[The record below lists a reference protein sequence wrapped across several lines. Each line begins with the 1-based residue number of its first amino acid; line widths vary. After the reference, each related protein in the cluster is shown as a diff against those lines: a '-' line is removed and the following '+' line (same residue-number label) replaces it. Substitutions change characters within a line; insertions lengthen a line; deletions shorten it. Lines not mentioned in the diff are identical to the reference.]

1 VTRTLLLTGLRDLVR
16 RPLHTGLMIAGV
28 ALGVAVVIAID
39 LANTSARR
47 GFVQSTR
54 AVTGRATHQVLG
66 GPGGLPQDVF
76 RRVRVEAR
84 LAASTPVV
92 EGYAIA
98 LDLERQPLRILGLDP
113 FSDAPFRAP
122 LAHGSPQAPDPGFA
136 RLVVDE
142 CAAVIASSLAS
153 RYGLH
158 VGSPLRLSVQD
169 RIETLE
175 VAGIVHPAEKDEEA
189 ALETVVLVDVGAAQ
203 KLFRLGD
210 RVTRVDLIADEADL
224 ARVAR
229 VLPPGTRVVPAS
241 EQAQAMGQL
250 TDAFTLNL
258 TALSLLALVVGMFL
272 IYNTV
277 TFSVVQRR
285 AVIGTLR
292 LLGATPRQVASL
304 VLLETAAASAVGA
317 AIGLGLGWALG
328 QGAVRLV
335 TRTINDLY
343 YVVSVSS
350 APLTWLSAAK
360 AAVLGL
366 GAGVLSA
373 IAPALEAA
381 RVEPVEALRRSSFT
395 ERAGRLVPKVGA
407 GGVVLAGAGALLLA
421 AAGRSLVLSFAG
433 LFALVLGL
441 ALVAPVATIGLVA
454 VASPLLVRFAGTLG
468 RLAAGTVTRSVART
482 GVAVAALAVA
492 VAVTIGVGLMIQSF
506 RATVEN
512 WLDLTLRADVFVAAP
527 SVGGARAQPAVSADL
542 APRLA
547 AVPGVGWV
555 ETFRSVRVSSPL
567 GDVNLG
573 VADPRRARDTRL
585 YRFAEGDPAKVWD
598 QVRDGAVVVTEPFA
612 FRHRLPDHGATVTLD
627 TDRGP
632 RVFPVAGV
640 FYDYATEQGTVF
652 MSRAVYERYWDDRSV
667 SSLGV
672 HLAPGAS
679 IDDVARALRT
689 AVAGSA
695 LQVIPNRSLRAQ
707 ALRVFDRTFAVTQAL
722 RLLAVVVAFIGVWSA
737 LMALQVE
744 RTREHAT
751 LAAIGLSSPQQW
763 GLALLETGLM
773 GAAAGLLSLPLGWL
787 LAWVLVGVINVRS
800 FGWTM
805 RLDADPWLFAQ
816 ALAVS
821 VGAAML
827 ASVYPLVRLRR
838 RSLAEALRQ
847 D

>member
-1 VTRTLLLTGLRDLVR
+1 MTRTLLLTGLRDLVR

-28 ALGVAVVIAID
+28 ALGVAVVVAID

-47 GFVQSTR
+47 GFVRSTQ

-76 RRVRVEAR
+76 RRVRVEADV
-84 LAASTPVV
+84 AASTPVV
-92 EGYAIA
+92 EGYAVA
-98 LDLERQPLRILGLDP
+98 LDLDRQPLHVLGLDP
-113 FSDAPFRAP
+113 FSDAPFRARV
-122 LAHGSPQAPDPGFA
+122 GQSEAPDPGFA

-142 CAAVIASSLAS
+142 RAAVVASSLAS
-153 RYGLH
+153 RYGLRI
-158 VGSPLRLSVQD
+158 GSPLRLSIQD

-175 VAGIVHPAEKDEEA
+175 VAGIVHPAEKDEAA
-189 ALETVVLVDVGAAQ
+189 ALETVVLLDVSAAQ
-203 KLFRLGD
+203 RLFRLGD
-210 RVTRVDLIADEADL
+210 RITRVDLIADAAGL

-229 VLPPGTRVVPAS
+229 VLPLGARVVPAS
-241 EQAQAMGQL
+241 EQAEAIGQL

-304 VLLETAAASAVGA
+304 VLLETGAASAVGA

-360 AAVLGL
+360 AAVLGI
-366 GAGVLSA
+366 GSGVLSA
-373 IAPALEAA
+373 IAPAVEAA

-395 ERAGRLVPKVGA
+395 ERAGRIVPKVGA
-407 GGVVLAGAGALLLA
+407 AGMVLAGAGALLLA
-421 AAGRSLVLSFAG
+421 SAGRSLVLSFAG
-433 LFALVLGL
+433 LFGMVLGFAL
-441 ALVAPVATIGLVA
+441 AAPVATIGLMA
-454 VASPLLVRFAGTLG
+454 VASPLLARFAGTLG

-492 VAVTIGVGLMIQSF
+492 VAVTTGVGLMIQSF

-512 WLDLTLRADVFVAAP
+512 WLDLTLRADIFVAAP
-527 SVGGARAQPAVSADL
+527 AVGGARAMPVLSADV
-542 APRLA
+542 APRLE
-547 AVPGVGWV
+547 AVPGVAWV

-573 VADPRRARDTRL
+573 VADPRRARDARL

-598 QVRDGAVVVTEPFA
+598 QVREGAVVVTEPFA
-612 FRHRLPDHGATVTLD
+612 FRHRLPEHGATVTLD

-652 MSRAVYERYWDDRSV
+652 MSRGVYERYWDDRSV

-679 IDDVARALRT
+679 IEHVAGALRT

-695 LQVIPNRSLRAQ
+695 LHVIPNRSLRTQ
-707 ALRVFDRTFAVTQAL
+707 ALRVFDRTFAVTRAL

-773 GAAAGLLSLPLGWL
+773 GTAAGLLSLPLGWL

-805 RLDADPWLFAQ
+805 RLDVDPWLFAQ

-821 VGAAML
+821 IGAAML
-827 ASVYPLVRLRR
+827 ASVYPLVRLQR